1 MIEDNVLKDDRVFEG
16 LFLVALEATGVID
29 LGMGF
34 RDLLS
39 CDEIDKGYLTVFP
52 FSLYMVDETRFVM
65 AINTGDVLMVRCLP
79 RFHVDCHVVANAAEK
94 RLFRYLERCG
104 PYDKSA
110 EHYKREKNRHAGG
123 VLLCPFLRFSVKV
136 PQERSNKLK
145 QIPERSGIVLFHNP
159 PGLNSLKGADRPPA
173 CP

>member
-39 CDEIDKGYLTVFP
+39 CDEIDEGYLTVFP
-52 FSLYMVDETRFVM
+52 FSFQMVEKTGFVV